1 MTLVMSGPLRG
12 VLAAAAVTAVDP
24 SVTVGVICVG
34 LQIGT
39 DFGEEKGTAQSRRR
53 TSLFTAFY

>member
-1 MTLVMSGPLRG
+1 
-12 VLAAAAVTAVDP
+12 VDP